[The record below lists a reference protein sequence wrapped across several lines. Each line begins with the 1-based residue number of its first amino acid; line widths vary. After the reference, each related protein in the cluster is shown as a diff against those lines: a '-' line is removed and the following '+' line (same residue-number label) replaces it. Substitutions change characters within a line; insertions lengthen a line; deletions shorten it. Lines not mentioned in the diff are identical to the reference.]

1 MLNRPGI
8 VVVLASFILDMV
20 VRAPRR
26 PRPGESLLGT
36 DFGMFVGGKGCNQ
49 AIAAARS
56 GTPVRAIGR
65 IGDDLFGAPFGE
77 VLAREGID
85 ATWVTRDAEAGTG
98 IAFPV
103 IEPNGQNSI
112 IVLPRANAH
121 VTPAD
126 METAVASGAFD
137 GADVLLAQ
145 FEVATETVAA
155 AAELAHAHGLRVI
168 LNPAPAPEPPAPL
181 PPALM
186 RHVDL
191 LIPNEHEAEALSGIA
206 VASMEDA
213 ERAGR
218 ALLAQGCRAVIVTLG
233 ERGALWLPDLD
244 SAAIKCPP
252 LAVTQ
257 VDATA
262 AGDAFCGVLAAALAA
277 GSEMPAALQ
286 RACAAGALAT
296 TRLGA
301 EPSLPT
307 APQIDALLAAQPG
320 QER

>member
-1 MLNRPGI
+1 MPDRPGI

-26 PRPGESLLGT
+26 PLPGESLLGT

-56 GTPVRAIGR
+56 GAQVRAIGR
-65 IGDDLFGAPFGE
+65 LGDDVFGAPFGE
-77 VLAREGID
+77 ALAREGID
-85 ATWVTRDAEAGTG
+85 TTWVTRDAEAGTG

-112 IVLPRANAH
+112 IVLPRANARL
-121 VTPAD
+121 TPAD
-126 METAVASGAFD
+126 IEAAVAAGAFNE
-137 GADVLLAQ
+137 GAVLLAQ
-145 FEVATETVAA
+145 FEVAVETVDATV
-155 AAELAHAHGLRVI
+155 ELAHARGLRVI

-181 PPALM
+181 PSSLM

-191 LIPNEHEAEALSGIA
+191 LIPNEHEAAALSGIP
-206 VASMEDA
+206 VASIEDA

-218 ALLAQGCRAVIVTLG
+218 ALLAQGCRSVVVTLG
-233 ERGALWLPDLD
+233 ERGALWLADRD
-244 SAAIKCPP
+244 AAAVVCPP
-252 LAVTQ
+252 LAVMQ

-262 AGDAFCGVLAAALAA
+262 AGDAFCGALAAGLAA
-277 GSEMPAALQ
+277 GSETPTALR
-286 RACAAGALAT
+286 RACTAGALAT

-307 APQIDALLAAQPG
+307 AAEIDALLAAQPR
-320 QER
+320 Q

>member
-1 MLNRPGI
+1 MPDRPGI

-56 GTPVRAIGR
+56 GAQVRAIGR
-65 IGDDLFGAPFGE
+65 LGGDLFGAPFGE
-77 VLAREGID
+77 ALAREGID

-103 IEPNGQNSI
+103 VEPNGQNSI
-112 IVLPRANAH
+112 IVLPRANAC

-126 METAVASGAFD
+126 VEAAVAAGAFD
-137 GADVLLAQ
+137 DAVVLLAQ

-155 AAELAHAHGLRVI
+155 AAELAHACGLRVI
-168 LNPAPAPEPPAPL
+168 LNPAPAPEPPGPL
-181 PPALM
+181 PPSLL

-191 LIPNEHEAEALSGIA
+191 LIPNEHEAAALSGVP
-206 VASMEDA
+206 VASTADA

-218 ALLAQGCRAVIVTLG
+218 ALLSQGCRAVVVTLG
-233 ERGALWLPDLD
+233 ERGALWLPDRD
-244 SAAIKCPP
+244 AVAVACPP

-262 AGDAFCGVLAAALAA
+262 AGDAFCGALAAALAA
-277 GSEMPAALQ
+277 GLEMPAALR

-307 APQIDALLAAQPG
+307 AAEIDALLAAQPG
-320 QER
+320 